1 LSEKQTDSAKTKVFS
16 KELMSYGSIAGSEK
30 PISRVVLGSM
40 ALDAGRLPFSFSLLD
55 NFVGSGGTCIDTAYV
70 YGGGSCEKAVGAWFA
85 ERGNRE
91 QIYLVG
97 KGACTTSCTPDLI
110 ARELSESLDRMQ
122 TGYVD
127 LYFMHRDNL
136 ALPVSEFVECLNEH
150 LRAGRMRAFGGSN
163 WTPARLAEANAY
175 AAERGLVG
183 FAASSPNF
191 SLALWNEPMWSDC
204 MTAADLPTRRW
215 YEESGMPLFAW
226 SSQASGFFTGR
237 FKAEDRATADPEVV
251 RTWFN
256 DDNFRR
262 LDRAQELAD
271 KYGVTTTQIAL
282 AYVLFQPALNIYALI
297 GPRTVDELHSSL
309 EALRVRLSPAEL
321 SYLNLETDNLS

>member
-1 LSEKQTDSAKTKVFS
+1 
-16 KELMSYGSIAGSEK
+16 MGYGSIARSEK
-30 PISRVVLGSM
+30 PISRVVLGTM
-40 ALDAGRLPFSFSLLD
+40 ALAAGRLPFSFSLLD
-55 NFVGSGGTCIDTAYV
+55 AFVESGGTCIDTAYV
-70 YGGGSCEKAVGAWFA
+70 YGGGSCEKAAGAWFTA
-85 ERGNRE
+85 RGNRE

-97 KGACTTSCTPDLI
+97 KSACTTSCTPDLI
-110 ARELSESLDRMQ
+110 ARELHESLERMQ
-122 TGYVD
+122 THYMD
-127 LYFMHRDNL
+127 LYFMHRDNIK
-136 ALPVSEFVECLNEH
+136 LPVSEFVECLNEH

-191 SLALWNEPMWSDC
+191 SLALWNEPMWPDC

-215 YEESGMPLFAW
+215 YEESGLPLFAW

-256 DDNFRR
+256 EDNFRR
-262 LDRAQELAD
+262 LDRARELAD
-271 KYGVTTTQIAL
+271 KYGVTTTQVAL
-282 AYVLFQPALNIYALI
+282 AYVLCQPALDIYALI
-297 GPRTVDELHSSL
+297 GPRTVEELRSSL
-309 EALRVRLSPAEL
+309 EALSVRLSPDEL
-321 SYLNLETDNLS
+321 AYLNLEQIL